1 MCSQVGRCLC
11 FVSLLLGVSSGNW
24 AASIYTFTTIDYPDA
39 TSHSTVANGINDAGQ
54 IVGYFND
61 STGKFH
67 GFLKDGAT
75 FTTIDVPG
83 ANATVALGIND
94 AGQIVGLFENATG
107 THGFLKDGATFT
119 TIDVPDATFNTFA
132 TGINNAGEIVGYF
145 RVLVTMHDRIHGF
158 LKDGATFTTIDVPG
172 ASATFARGINDAGQI
187 VGFFQNPGDHGF
199 LKDGAA
205 FATIDRPGAIATD
218 AIGINDAGQIV
229 GLFLDDTVQTHGFV
243 ATPVPELATWL
254 QFGSSL
260 MGLLWGGRQA
270 TGRNLIS
277 A

>member
-83 ANATVALGIND
+83 A
-94 AGQIVGLFENATG
+94 
-107 THGFLKDGATFT
+107 
-119 TIDVPDATFNTFA
+119 
-132 TGINNAGEIVGYF
+132 
-145 RVLVTMHDRIHGF
+145 
-158 LKDGATFTTIDVPG
+158 
-172 ASATFARGINDAGQI
+172 SATFARGINDAGQI

-218 AIGINDAGQIV
+218 AIGIYDAGQIV

-243 ATPVPELATWL
+243 ATLVPELATWL